1 MNKTTN
7 NQEKKELNIF
17 LFLFL
22 GFIILQHLGKIILN
36 LMNLLQPQSEYFFID
51 KNVYLYSIV
60 LSIAMIVVII
70 GTMGKKK
77 WGVIGFFCIQ
87 LANLIGIQ
95 ALSEGHQDLSYQFL
109 VTCAL
114 CAIFA
119 LLLCL
124 RNKGESAWK
133 VIFEQT
139 ESKPRKNYLFALR
152 DIHWFNKEHKGKD
165 YRKEDSTIKENTT
178 SDTSLTSEDKVE
190 TPSNEPKTNEKRNK
204 KQFIKVLLIV
214 VSVVVIASV
223 GVGSYF
229 LYKHYTDN
237 EYLMNKANDTFKN
250 GEINKALDMYE
261 ELADKKDY
269 VPAKSRLGNLYL
281 ENDSVPLDFKKGLAY
296 LESVAINDSD
306 ALNNLMSIY
315 LGRKCK
321 GQDFTNLDKA
331 KYYAELAL
339 NKGLILADAYF
350 VLGNVAS
357 EKNDNATAFYY
368 WEKSSKYNKQEALD
382 NLGWMTY
389 NGNGCKIDYAKA
401 YGYFKKAL
409 EINSEDSYA
418 MYYLGLFYLYGD
430 VVKQDKYEARNLF
443 KRAADLGNEDAAKEY
458 SKLQMSL
465 PNKGLLSGSVYR

>member
-51 KNVYLYSIV
+51 KNIYLYSIV

-77 WGVIGFFCIQ
+77 WGVIGFFCLQ

-95 ALSEGHQDLSYQFL
+95 ALSEGHQDLSFQFL
-109 VTCAL
+109 VTCIICAL
-114 CAIFA
+114 FA

-124 RNKGESAWK
+124 RSKGESAWK
-133 VIFEQT
+133 IIFEQK

-152 DIHWFNKEHKGKD
+152 NAHWFKKENKEMESSNEDHKA
-165 YRKEDSTIKENTT
+165 KENIT
-178 SDTSLTSEDKVE
+178 SDSSLSSEDKVATLSDE
-190 TPSNEPKTNEKRNK
+190 SKASDKRNK
-204 KQFIKVLLIV
+204 KHFMKVFLIV
-214 VSVVVIASV
+214 FSVIVIASI

-237 EYLMNKANDTFKN
+237 EYLMNKANETFKN
-250 GEINKALDMYE
+250 GEIKKALEMYE

-269 VPAKSRLGNLYL
+269 IPAKSRLGNLYL
-281 ENDSVPLDFKKGLAY
+281 ENDSVPLDFEKGMAY
-296 LESVAINDSD
+296 LESIAINDTV
-306 ALNNLMSIY
+306 ALNDVMAIY

-321 GQDFTNLDKA
+321 GQDFTNIDKA

-339 NKGLILADAYF
+339 NKGVILADAYF

-357 EKNDNATAFYY
+357 DKNDNATAYYY
-368 WEKSSKYNKQEALD
+368 WEKSSQYNKREALD

-430 VVKQDKYEARNLF
+430 VVKQDKYEARRLF
-443 KRAADLGNEDAAKEY
+443 KRAADLGDEDAAKEY

>member
-36 LMNLLQPQSEYFFID
+36 LMNLLQPQNEYFFID

-77 WGVIGFFCIQ
+77 WGVIGFFCLQI
-87 LANLIGIQ
+87 ANLIGIQ
-95 ALSEGHQDLSYQFL
+95 ALSEEHQDLSFQFL
-109 VTCAL
+109 VTCVI

-124 RNKGESAWK
+124 RSKGESAWK
-133 VIFEQT
+133 IIFEQK
-139 ESKPRKNYLFALR
+139 ESMPRKNYLFALR
-152 DIHWFNKEHKGKD
+152 NVHWFKKENKEMKSSN
-165 YRKEDSTIKENTT
+165 EDSKAKENIS
-178 SDTSLTSEDKVE
+178 SDASLTSEEKV
-190 TPSNEPKTNEKRNK
+190 TNPSDESKASDKRNK
-204 KQFIKVLLIV
+204 KHFMKVLLIAFSAIV
-214 VSVVVIASV
+214 IVSASI
-223 GVGSYF
+223 GSYF

-237 EYLMNKANDTFKN
+237 EYLMNKANETFKN
-250 GEINKALDMYE
+250 GDINKALEMYE
-261 ELADKKDY
+261 ELADKKDF
-269 VPAKSRLGNLYL
+269 VPAKSRLGYLYL
-281 ENDSVPLDFKKGLAY
+281 ENDSVPLDFKKGLPY

-339 NKGLILADAYF
+339 NKGIILADAYF

-368 WEKSSKYNKQEALD
+368 WEKSSQYNKQEALD

-409 EINSEDSYA
+409 EINSEDEYA

-430 VVKQDKYEARNLF
+430 VVKQDKYEARSLF